1 MIVFSA
7 ACVSVKVCG
16 QVASTRMQTLDCL
29 QCSEAGASQGGRN
42 VHLYTGGN
50 SWPVITSCIKKK
62 PLTSLLFFRLNHGV
76 RKYTRKI
83 ISHRVLDG
91 SKFAATCPP
100 LFILSGKSFFFFFLF
115 VCSFLRCFN
124 AMEFLVRNFYK
135 NCSIIPSYLYQT
147 KSIFI

>member
-7 ACVSVKVCG
+7 ASVSVKVCG

-62 PLTSLLFFRLNHGV
+62 KTRLLFYFSDL
-76 RKYTRKI
+76 TT
-83 ISHRVLDG
+83 VLENTPEK
-91 SKFAATCPP
+91 SSPTECWTVQTLLLPALHCLFCPV
-100 LFILSGKSFFFFFLF
+100 KAFFFFLY
-115 VCSFLRCFN
+115 VHSF
-124 AMEFLVRNFYK
+124 AASMQWNF
-135 NCSIIPSYLYQT
+135 
-147 KSIFI
+147 